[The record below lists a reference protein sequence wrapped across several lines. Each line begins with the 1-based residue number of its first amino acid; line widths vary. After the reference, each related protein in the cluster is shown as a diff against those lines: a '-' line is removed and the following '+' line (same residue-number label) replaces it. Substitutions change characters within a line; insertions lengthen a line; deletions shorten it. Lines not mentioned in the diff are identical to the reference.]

1 MCSAS
6 ERACGN
12 CGTGAKCSESE
23 GVEEFQGLGAGR
35 VCGSGLRGPI
45 ITAVLWDR
53 AAQVL

>member
-12 CGTGAKCSESE
+12 CDTGAKCSESE

>member
-35 VCGSGLRGPI
+35 VCGSGL